1 MHELAI
7 TYSIVDLVAK
17 AAKGRNVARVTVEI
31 GKLSGVVPAAIAF
44 CFPEVAKGTEA
55 EAAVLDICEIDA
67 TARCDLCGAEFAT
80 PSVLTT
86 CPCGSLHFQRLA
98 GEELNVKSIEL
109 DEAA

>member
-7 TYSIVDLVAK
+7 TCSIVDLVVQ
-17 AAKGRNVARVTVEI
+17 AANGRNVARVTVEI
-31 GKLSGVVPAAIAF
+31 GKLSGVVPDAIAF
-44 CFPEVAKGTEA
+44 CFPEVARGTEA
-55 EAAVLDICEIDA
+55 EAAVLDIYEIDA
-67 TARCDLCGAEFAT
+67 TARCDLCGAQFPT
-80 PSVLTT
+80 PSMLTA

>member
-7 TYSIVDLVAK
+7 AYSIVDLVAK

-31 GKLSGVVPAAIAF
+31 GKLSGAVPGAIAF

-55 EAAVLDICEIDA
+55 EAAMLDICEIDA
-67 TARCDLCGAEFAT
+67 TARCDLCGAQFAT
-80 PSVLTT
+80 PSLLTA
-86 CPCGSLHFQRLA
+86 CPSGSLHFQRLA

-109 DEAA
+109 GEAA